1 MKKSVMAAMLAAVA
15 FGASA
20 ATEVVDGLTW
30 SYNIS
35 DGKSTVT
42 GVSPCVGDLIIPPVL
57 GGCPVTDMR
66 LSSAKYN
73 KEITSLVIPNGVTRI
88 YDNSFYG
95 CTALRSVT
103 LPDSMKVIEGFAF
116 YGCTALRRMEL
127 PASLTSFGTYT
138 FDGCSSLEVI
148 VSHGKPPSALFDSH
162 VLNSCKYIW
171 CTREYASS
179 WISSAGINKF
189 AGYIVNNKIEVSS
202 SHVRDDDP
210 TIMDVVYKVTSKKP
224 SVKVRVLAFE
234 EGQRSFAKVVRPET
248 FVDGTGVNVGDNI
261 APNVEHKISWRVSG
275 DWKTKLAK
283 VKFEVLASEGELLPL
298 ETMTIPASDQY
309 GKMKITWNAISD
321 SQVFDALLWL
331 YADKDPSL
339 TLSNGVLKNGATEL
353 ARNGGLSNGTYTWD
367 SGYFDD
373 RVNAARYVLQK
384 MGYSLL
390 TGAPLTYANQETRLG
405 LSPSGARQYGYKIVE

>member
-1 MKKSVMAAMLAAVA
+1 MAMVVVAVA
-15 FGASA
+15 VSA
-20 ATEVVDGLTW
+20 NAEPGFVYARFRGSEYD
-30 SYNIS
+30 
-35 DGKSTVT
+35 
-42 GVSPCVGDLIIPPVL
+42 GVSDIWSCPSRTVVRSASMMYVSGYDYYGDAYANSTFAYGCYMFFQ
-57 GGCPVTDMR
+57 GGVTYLFKSHYDDHAS
-66 LSSAKYN
+66 LKIDAD
-73 KEITSLVIPNGVTRI
+73 LVIPKTSLQEEGRGEVCFEQAGWHKVELRVGNGSGYCGMDPGFGWGYVGI
-88 YDNSFYG
+88 YYSMDGGANWERFSLADNGRSSIFSASEEIDFL
-95 CTALRSVT
+95 TAFV
-103 LPDSMKVIEGFAF
+103 
-116 YGCTALRRMEL
+116 
-127 PASLTSFGTYT
+127 
-138 FDGCSSLEVI
+138 CSSSI
-148 VSHGKPPSALFDSH
+148 
-162 VLNSCKYIW
+162 
-171 CTREYASS
+171 RE
-179 WISSAGINKF
+179 N
-189 AGYIVNNKIEVSS
+189 
-202 SHVRDDDP
+202 DP
-210 TIMDVVYKVTSKKP
+210 TVLDVTYVVYSKKP
-224 SVKVRVLAFE
+224 TVKVRVLAFE
-234 EGQRSFAKVVRPET
+234 DGQRSFAKVVRPET
-248 FVDGTGVNVGDNI
+248 FVDGTCVNVGDNI
-261 APNVEHKISWRVSG
+261 TPNVEHKISWRVSG

-309 GKMKITWNAISD
+309 GKMKITWNAITD

>member
-1 MKKSVMAAMLAAVA
+1 MGV
-15 FGASA
+15 GA
-20 ATEVVDGLTW
+20 
-30 SYNIS
+30 
-35 DGKSTVT
+35 
-42 GVSPCVGDLIIPPVL
+42 
-57 GGCPVTDMR
+57 
-66 LSSAKYN
+66 
-73 KEITSLVIPNGVTRI
+73 
-88 YDNSFYG
+88 
-95 CTALRSVT
+95 
-103 LPDSMKVIEGFAF
+103 
-116 YGCTALRRMEL
+116 
-127 PASLTSFGTYT
+127 
-138 FDGCSSLEVI
+138 
-148 VSHGKPPSALFDSH
+148 
-162 VLNSCKYIW
+162 
-171 CTREYASS
+171 
-179 WISSAGINKF
+179 F
-189 AGYIVNNKIEVSS
+189 AGYYNPDAVKASVLTSS
-202 SHVRDDDP
+202 IRATDP
-210 TIMDVVYKVTSKKP
+210 TIMDVVYKVSSKKS

-234 EGQRSFAKVVRPET
+234 DGQRSFAKVVRPET

-261 APNVEHKISWRVSG
+261 TPNVEHKISWKVSS
-275 DWKTKLAK
+275 DWQTKLAK